1 MEEELEKRE
10 ALIEQ
15 REAQA
20 EEHRVAQERELG
32 ALRDTIARVE
42 RLHAVALEQKD
53 REHREGLTAR
63 EEGLRRERKKLEKGL
78 VDEIEAMRTYIAELK
93 SRLRARDLK
102 IQESERLFVARVA
115 ESAVRA
121 LRAQSTPSPDNG
133 SRWPGSDAETLSAP
147 SDEENSP

>member
-1 MEEELEKRE
+1 M
-10 ALIEQ
+10 
-15 REAQA
+15 
-20 EEHRVAQERELG
+20 
-32 ALRDTIARVE
+32 
-42 RLHAVALEQKD
+42 
-53 REHREGLTAR
+53 
-63 EEGLRRERKKLEKGL
+63 RRERKKLEKGL

-102 IQESERLFVARVA
+102 IQENERLFVARVA

-121 LRAQSTPSPDNG
+121 LRAQSTPSRDNG